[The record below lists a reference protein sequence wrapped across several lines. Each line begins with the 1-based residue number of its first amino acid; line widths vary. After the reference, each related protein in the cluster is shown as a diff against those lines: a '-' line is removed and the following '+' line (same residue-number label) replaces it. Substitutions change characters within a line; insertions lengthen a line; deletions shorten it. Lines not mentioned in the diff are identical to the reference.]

1 MTPAK
6 IRAKRGDPQFGIRC
20 GSPFAGSLPKV
31 NALTPSE
38 FYQQYYFGNRPVVIR
53 GLMRG
58 WKALQIWSPEYFSQN
73 FGTCQVEIMSGRKRD
88 PLYELNFESH
98 RKTISMKAYVRMVE
112 EGGETNDYYL
122 VAKNYLLKRR
132 KFRPLLND
140 LKCPRGFLEPKSL
153 NSAKFWFGPKGT
165 VTHLHHDAGNVLFG
179 QVYGRKQ
186 FTFIPPLDT
195 KNVYEESDWYSR
207 VDVLN
212 IDYAKFPRMRRVS
225 ILETVI
231 EPGEFI
237 FIPVGWWH
245 CVKSL
250 DISISVSFSNF
261 CVPDEAVLRRRK
273 QRI

>member
-1 MTPAK
+1 MTPTK
-6 IRAKRGDPQFGIRC
+6 IKAKRGDPQFGIRR
-20 GSPFAGSLPKV
+20 GSPFADLLPKV
-31 NALTPSE
+31 DALTPSE

-58 WKALQIWSPEYFSQN
+58 WKALQIWSPDYFAQE
-73 FGTCQVEIMSGRKRD
+73 FGKCKVEITSGRNSD
-88 PLYELNFESH
+88 PLYELNFERH
-98 RKTISMKAYVRMVE
+98 RKNISMKDYVRMVE

-122 VAKNYLLKRR
+122 VAKNYLFKRR
-132 KFRPLLND
+132 KFRPLLSH
-140 LKCPRGFLEPKSL
+140 LKCPGGFLEQKSF
-153 NSAKFWFGPKGT
+153 SKAKFWFGPKGT

-186 FTFIPPLDT
+186 FKFIPPFDT
-195 KNVYEESDWYSR
+195 KNVYRERDWYSA
-207 VDVLN
+207 VDALN
-212 IDYAKFPRMRRVS
+212 INYAKFPRMRRVS

-231 EPGEFI
+231 EPGEFV

-261 CVPDEAVLRRRK
+261 CVPDETVLRRQKRCN
-273 QRI
+273 